1 MGSLPHLSLVVEL
14 ARFLPTIT
22 RFLSFRLVEVPQ
34 VAKKIAVIDDSRTF
48 VELMQSILQRE
59 GYEVLP
65 IVGSAGAFER
75 VKRERPNL
83 VILDIMMPGQSGWE
97 VLDQL
102 QFDAQTSDIPII
114 ISTAVKSTAS
124 RLRGQRFELLRKP
137 FDIDVLLSKVEAAI
151 GRP

>member
-14 ARFLPTIT
+14 ARLLPTIT
-22 RFLSFRLVEVPQ
+22 RFLSFPLFEVPQ

-75 VKRERPNL
+75 VKRERPSL

>member
-1 MGSLPHLSLVVEL
+1 
-14 ARFLPTIT
+14 
-22 RFLSFRLVEVPQ
+22 

-48 VELMQSILQRE
+48 VDLMKSILERE

-75 VKRERPNL
+75 VKREHPHL
-83 VILDIMMPGQSGWE
+83 VILDIMMPGKSGWE

-102 QFDAQTSDIPII
+102 QLDPSTTGIPVI
-114 ISTAVKSTAS
+114 ISTAVRSTAS
-124 RLRGQRFELLRKP
+124 RLREGQFELLRKP

-151 GRP
+151 GKP

>member
-1 MGSLPHLSLVVEL
+1 M
-14 ARFLPTIT
+14 
-22 RFLSFRLVEVPQ
+22 
-34 VAKKIAVIDDSRTF
+34 AKKIAVIDDSRTF